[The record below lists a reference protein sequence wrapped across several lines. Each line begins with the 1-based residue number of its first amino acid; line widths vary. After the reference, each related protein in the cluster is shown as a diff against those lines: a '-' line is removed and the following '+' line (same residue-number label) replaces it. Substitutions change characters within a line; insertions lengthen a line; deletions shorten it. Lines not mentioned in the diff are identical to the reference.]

1 MAPLPYSGDIELEAD
16 RHEEWLEL
24 MAELAQEDTLT
35 GTGEDNMEEAA

>member
-24 MAELAQEDTLT
+24 MAELAEED
-35 GTGEDNMEEAA
+35 EDEMEEAA